1 MPDKNFREI
10 NKSRYVVAS
19 LITLCI
25 FLLGVM
31 LGLVIEDKRIRV
43 SQEEEKN
50 QQMDL
55 RSIQLQYEYIN
66 QLSLENDCQTMQET
80 FEANIENLEEARLKL
95 EEYTKSSKIN
105 KDDFNQIKRDYT
117 ISQLQY
123 WLFAKKKKQIC
134 DSDDVSLLY
143 FFAED
148 KACKDCNKQSFVLT
162 YLKKIFGADLL
173 IFSINANFTEEPMI
187 NLLLKSYNVTQ
198 FPTMMIDNQKVDGLH
213 DKDEL
218 LKIICPMYT
227 TENEKCKE
235 HSVFSEKAFSEEI

>member
-1 MPDKNFREI
+1 MPDKNFRKI

-50 QQMDL
+50 QQMDF
-55 RSIQLQYEYIN
+55 RSMQLQYEYIN
-66 QLSLENDCQTMQET
+66 QLSFENDCQTMQET
-80 FEANIENLEEARLKL
+80 FEANMENLELARLKL

-134 DSDDVSLLY
+134 DSDDVSILY

-148 KACKDCNKQSFVLT
+148 KACRDCNKQSFVLT

-173 IFSINANFTEEPMI
+173 IFSINSNFTEEPMV
-187 NLLLKSYNVTQ
+187 NLLQKSYNVTT
-198 FPTMMIDNQKVDGLH
+198 FPTMMIDKQKVEGLH
-213 DKDEL
+213 NKDDL

-227 TENEKCKE
+227 TENEKCKDY
-235 HSVFSEKAFSEEI
+235 VLSERNSSEEI